1 MSVNNNN
8 LNELRGE
15 IDIIDES
22 LHDLIMRRADVVTR
36 IKEAKQESGGP
47 IFWPGREAEVLRRL
61 MKRHHGNFPRGAI
74 VRIWRELISTFVSMQ
89 GEFKIAVWVGDD
101 HTYWDIARDHFGSQM
116 HFTSHATPCA
126 IIQAVAD
133 GAAGAGII
141 PLPQIDEGDWWPLLG
156 CENDGR
162 QVRICARLPFLF
174 GGNRR
179 EGKGEAL
186 VVADLVPVETGE
198 DGSYLIIES
207 SNPISRSRL
216 TELLT
221 SGGFNPIA
229 LSSVPNTIDMPS
241 RKIFLIEV
249 EGFVGIE
256 DGRLGKLLDDNT
268 EFDVVRA
275 VGAYAK
281 PLNTET

>member
-1 MSVNNNN
+1 
-8 LNELRGE
+8 
-15 IDIIDES
+15 
-22 LHDLIMRRADVVTR
+22 
-36 IKEAKQESGGP
+36 
-47 IFWPGREAEVLRRL
+47 
-61 MKRHHGNFPRGAI
+61 
-74 VRIWRELISTFVSMQ
+74 MQ

-101 HTYWDIARDHFGSQM
+101 PTYWDIARDHFGSQM
-116 HFTSHATPCA
+116 LFTSHATPCNV
-126 IIQAVAD
+126 IQAVAD

-141 PLPQIDEGDWWPLLG
+141 PLPEIDEGAWWPLLG

-207 SNPISRSRL
+207 CNPISRSRL
-216 TELLT
+216 AELLT
-221 SGGFNPIA
+221 SRGFNPIS
-229 LSSVPNTIDMPS
+229 LSSVPNTIDMP
-241 RKIFLIEV
+241 RREIFLIEV

-256 DGRLGKLLDDNT
+256 DRRLGEILDDNT